1 MPKPKPTEIIRHELV
16 LGRKEMELVE
26 NALVYPSIVGSI
38 KDLLP
43 YVKDA
48 ATAIALIEGIATIA
62 EMAGIKTPIP
72 TPVDL
77 VKWLEENGYT
87 FNAAKNKWEAAQTG
101 YDAYQVGGLDLGSVI
116 TGDIIEENL
125 PPGVDPCDLSL
136 AGQLAFAGYPPTTA
150 NFVRYFLFGPLPG
163 MPECGGGMV

>member
-26 NALVYPSIVGSI
+26 NALVYPSIVGSL

-48 ATAIALIEGIATIA
+48 ATAIALIEGIATVL
-62 EMAGIKTPIP
+62 ELMGIKTPLP

-77 VKWLEENGYT
+77 YDWLIENGYT
-87 FNAAKNKWEAAQTG
+87 YNELLKKWQRAEDIYEDPIGELVIDPVVDEANIYAMQI
-101 YDAYQVGGLDLGSVI
+101 QQL
-116 TGDIIEENL
+116 
-125 PPGVDPCDLSL
+125 LSL
-136 AGQLAFAGYPPTTA
+136 LFSGQINPFD
-150 NFVRYFLFGPLPG
+150 R
-163 MPECGGGMV
+163 E

>member
-26 NALVYPSIVGSI
+26 NALVYPSIVGSL

-48 ATAIALIEGIATIA
+48 ATAIALIEGIATVL
-62 EMAGIKTPIP
+62 ELMGIKTPLP

-77 VKWLEENGYT
+77 YDWLIENGYT
-87 FNAAKNKWEAAQTG
+87 YNELLKKWHTADDIYADPIGELVIDPVVDEANIYAMQI
-101 YDAYQVGGLDLGSVI
+101 QQL
-116 TGDIIEENL
+116 
-125 PPGVDPCDLSL
+125 LSL
-136 AGQLAFAGYPPTTA
+136 LFSGQINPFD
-150 NFVRYFLFGPLPG
+150 R
-163 MPECGGGMV
+163 E

>member
-26 NALVYPSIVGSI
+26 NALIYPSVVGSV

-48 ATAIALIEGIATIA
+48 ATAIALIEGVATVL

-87 FNAAKNKWEAAQTG
+87 YDAAKDKWVAAQTG
-101 YDAYQVGGLDLGSVI
+101 WEAFQEGGLDLGSVI
-116 TGDIIEENL
+116 TGDILE
-125 PPGVDPCDLSL
+125 GVAAEAGTDPCDLPL
-136 AGQLAFAGYPPTTA
+136 AGRLAFAGYPPTTA
-150 NFVRYFLFGPLPG
+150 NFARYFLFGPLPG
-163 MPECGGGMV
+163 MPECS

>member
-26 NALVYPSIVGSI
+26 NALVYPSLVGSV

-48 ATAIALIEGIATIA
+48 TTAIALVEGVATFV
-62 EMAGIKTPIP
+62 ELLGYKTPIP

-77 VKWLEENGYT
+77 
-87 FNAAKNKWEAAQTG
+87 A
-101 YDAYQVGGLDLGSVI
+101 
-116 TGDIIEENL
+116 
-125 PPGVDPCDLSL
+125 
-136 AGQLAFAGYPPTTA
+136 
-150 NFVRYFLFGPLPG
+150 RR
-163 MPECGGGMV
+163 

>member
-26 NALVYPSIVGSI
+26 NALVYPSIVGSL

-48 ATAIALIEGIATIA
+48 ATAIALIEGIATVL
-62 EMAGIKTPIP
+62 ELMGIKTPLP

-77 VKWLEENGYT
+77 YDWLIENGYT
-87 FNAAKNKWEAAQTG
+87 YNELLKKWQRAEDIYEDPIGELVIDPVVDEANVYALQI
-101 YDAYQVGGLDLGSVI
+101 QQL
-116 TGDIIEENL
+116 
-125 PPGVDPCDLSL
+125 LSL
-136 AGQLAFAGYPPTTA
+136 LFSGQINPFD
-150 NFVRYFLFGPLPG
+150 R
-163 MPECGGGMV
+163 E